1 MKYISVIISLCF
13 ITNCLSQSIN
23 WKDAKNWKLYS
34 VRDGSAFRYSI
45 DTLKNFESI
54 DLDYDVMQSFLSN
67 VIEWPKDKFS
77 LWMGLYVVT
86 CELPTK
92 EVRKIEISV
101 YGGFFYDE
109 KTKTYFQLPES
120 IKNDW
125 LEYFSI
131 NSDNLYHH
139 TNRKKG
145 SF

>member
-1 MKYISVIISLCF
+1 MKYISVIISFFF
-13 ITNCLSQSIN
+13 ITNCFSQSIN

-34 VRDGSAFRYSI
+34 VRDDSAFGYSI

-67 VIEWPKDKFS
+67 VIEWPREKTS

-92 EVRKIEISV
+92 EIRKIEISV

-109 KTKTYFQLPES
+109 KTKTYFQLPEP

-125 LEYFSI
+125 LDYFSS
-131 NSDNLYHH
+131 NSARLYHP
-139 TNRKKG
+139 TKDNN
-145 SF
+145 SPF